1 MCGFLGLAGGDSTR
15 ELVEA
20 FSRAM
25 PRIQHR
31 GQESAGASWS
41 NGENV
46 DGHKGM
52 GSVPAVFTKE
62 ELERII
68 KYGAQMI
75 IGHTRYST
83 SGGSSDVN
91 AQPHWLED
99 YRGRTAIALN
109 GDVVELA
116 KQKDELK
123 KVGALFRTE
132 NDAEFILKKIYHIID
147 HDRPDWKEDF
157 IYGIR
162 TMMQTTRATYSGGL
176 LTGPQLY
183 IFRDPHENRPLFIGR
198 RNSLFV
204 AASETCVFKQIGAE
218 VERSV
223 NGGEIISVRPNGE
236 WSSIQAVPRGKCA
249 HCIFEKIYFARPD
262 SIAFGQ
268 EICARFRRRLGVKMK
283 QYEIERFGK
292 STEVDC
298 ACAVPDS
305 GNYFTEGY
313 AVARRI
319 LPRYLFVRDPYIAR
333 TFIMPGQDSRRTV
346 AIRKYEALDD
356 IAEGIYTADGEELIP
371 PMKKIVIGED
381 SIVRLTTLLALI
393 EDKVKKAGIEEIHVR
408 ISAPP
413 IIAPCYYGIDMK
425 RPEELIAATN
435 SVEEIQKK
443 LGVASLLYLPLA
455 KLDEVIKEGGEDP
468 EDYCRA
474 CFSGKYPI

>member
-1 MCGFLGLAGGDSTR
+1 MCGFLGLAGGDSPD
-15 ELVEA
+15 ELAKA
-20 FSRAM
+20 FALAM
-25 PRIQHR
+25 PRLQHR
-31 GQESAGASWS
+31 GQESCGASWS
-41 NGENV
+41 NAENV

-52 GSVPAVFTKE
+52 GLVPTVFNSE
-62 ELERII
+62 ALEKII

-83 SGGSSDVN
+83 SGESSDVN

-99 YRGRTAIALN
+99 HRGRTAIALN
-109 GDVVELA
+109 GDVIDLA
-116 KQKDELK
+116 VQKDELK
-123 KVGALFRTE
+123 KAGALFRTK
-132 NDAEFILKKIYHIID
+132 NDAEFILKKIYHIVYQ
-147 HDRPDWKEDF
+147 DRPDWKVDF

-162 TMMQTTRATYSGGL
+162 KMMETTRATYSGGL
-176 LTGPQLY
+176 LTGPLLY
-183 IFRDPHENRPLFIGR
+183 ILRDPYENRPLFIGR
-198 RNSLFV
+198 RGSLFV
-204 AASETCVFKQIGAE
+204 AASETCVFNQIGAE

-223 NGGEIISVRPNGE
+223 NGGEIIIVKPSGE
-236 WSSIQAVPRGKCA
+236 WSSEQAVQRRKCA
-249 HCIFEKIYFARPD
+249 HCVFEKIYFARPD

-268 EICARFRRRLGVKMK
+268 ETCARFRRRLGVKMA
-283 QYEIERFGK
+283 QYEIERFGNG
-292 STEVDC
+292 TEVDC
-298 ACAVPDS
+298 SCAVPGS

-319 LPRYLFVRDPYIAR
+319 LLRYLFVRDTYIAR

-346 AIRKYEALDD
+346 AGRKYEALED
-356 IAEGIYTADGEELIP
+356 IAEGICTADGEELIP
-371 PMKKIVIGED
+371 PMKRIVIGED

-413 IIAPCYYGIDMK
+413 IIAPCSYGIDMK
-425 RPEELIAATN
+425 RPDELIAATN

-443 LGVASLLYLPLA
+443 LGVASLLYLPLE

>member
-1 MCGFLGLAGGDSTR
+1 MCGFLGLAGGDSPD
-15 ELVEA
+15 ELVKA
-20 FSRAM
+20 FALAM
-25 PRIQHR
+25 PRLQHR
-31 GQESAGASWS
+31 GQESCGASWS

-52 GSVPAVFTKE
+52 GLVPTVFNSE
-62 ELERII
+62 ALEKII
-68 KYGAQMI
+68 KYGARMI

-83 SGGSSDVN
+83 SGESSDVN

-99 YRGRTAIALN
+99 QRGRTAIALN
-109 GDVVELA
+109 GDVVDLA
-116 KQKDELK
+116 IQKDELK
-123 KVGALFRTE
+123 KAGALFRTE
-132 NDAEFILKKIYHIID
+132 NDAEFILKKIYHIIY
-147 HDRPDWKEDF
+147 HDRPDWKVDF

-162 TMMQTTRATYSGGL
+162 KMMETTRATYSGGL
-176 LTGPQLY
+176 LTGPMLY
-183 IFRDPHENRPLFIGR
+183 IFRDPYENRPIFIGR
-198 RNSLFV
+198 RGSLFV
-204 AASETCVFKQIGAE
+204 AASETCVFNQIGAE
-218 VERSV
+218 VERSL
-223 NGGEIISVRPNGE
+223 NGGEIIIVKPSGE
-236 WSSIQAVPRGKCA
+236 WSSTQAVPRRRCA

-268 EICARFRRRLGVKMK
+268 EKCSRFRRRLGVKMK
-283 QYEIERFGK
+283 QYEIERFGR

-313 AVARRI
+313 AVARKI
-319 LPRYLFVRDPYIAR
+319 LLRHLFVRDTYIFR
-333 TFIMPGQDSRRTV
+333 TFIMPGQDSRRTI
-346 AIRKYEALDD
+346 AKRKYEALDD
-356 IAEGIYTADGEELIP
+356 IAEGIYTAGGEELIP
-371 PMKKIVIGED
+371 PMKRIVIGED

-425 RPEELIAATN
+425 RPEELIAATI

-443 LGVASLLYLPLA
+443 LGVASLLYLPLE
-455 KLDEVIKEGGEDP
+455 KLDEVIKEGGENP

-474 CFSGKYPI
+474 CFSGSYPI